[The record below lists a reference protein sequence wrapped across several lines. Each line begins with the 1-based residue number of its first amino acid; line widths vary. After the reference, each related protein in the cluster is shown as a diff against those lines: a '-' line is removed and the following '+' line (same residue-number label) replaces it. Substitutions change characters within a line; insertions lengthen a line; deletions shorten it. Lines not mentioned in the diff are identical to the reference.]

1 MLSWKSRFCLVMNT
15 PRSNKITEN
24 KRTYC
29 LTVPHYNHYDSF
41 VNFLPKLQSLKVP
54 CIVIDDGS
62 DTVQFEQLQKLLT
75 DFPNIILL
83 THAYNRG
90 KGAAISTAANYARQI
105 GHTHII
111 QIDADGQ
118 HDVNDVARLIE
129 LSKKHPHSIISGMP
143 KFADD
148 APKAR
153 VYGRKVTTFWVAL
166 ETLSLKIKD
175 SLCGFRV
182 YPLME
187 FEHVYDNYHIGS
199 RMTFDTDI
207 LVKSCWENIDLKFID
222 TKVIYIENNASHFHY
237 LRDNLLL
244 IRLHTKLMLGMLIRI
259 PKIIYHRFT
268 PSNG

>member
-1 MLSWKSRFCLVMNT
+1 MDTSSSKTLSKDDCS
-15 PRSNKITEN
+15 
-24 KRTYC
+24 YC
-29 LTVPHYNHYDSF
+29 LTVPHYNHFDSF
-41 VNFLPKLQSLKVP
+41 VNFLPQLLSLGIP

-62 DTVQFEQLQKLLT
+62 DAEQFRKLKELLNHHSEIT
-75 DFPNIILL
+75 LL
-83 THAYNRG
+83 THNINRG
-90 KGAAISTAANYARQI
+90 KGAAILTAASYARQL

-118 HDVNDVARLIE
+118 HNVDDVARLIE
-129 LSKKHPHSIISGMP
+129 LSKNHPHCIVSGMP

-166 ETLSLKIKD
+166 ETLSFKIKD

-187 FEHVYDNYHIGS
+187 FEQVYDNYHIGS

-222 TKVIYIENNASHFHY
+222 TNVIYIENNASHFHY

-244 IRLHTKLMLGMLIRI
+244 IRLHTNLMLGMLIRI
-259 PKIIYHRFT
+259 PKIIYQRF
-268 PSNG
+268 SN